1 LAATAATVS
10 AATWVDGR
18 LPATTVPTTR

>member
-1 LAATAATVS
+1 VAATAATVS